1 MGTIEDVY
9 QTPFWLQGNLESKKA
24 TASKNKRQD
33 TTQNK
38 YLNFVDYIIQE
49 IKKAKSLYI
58 YIANNTLFKKNSDF
72 F

>member
-1 MGTIEDVY
+1 MFIKHLFGCKEI
-9 QTPFWLQGNLESKKA
+9 WKA
-24 TASKNKRQD
+24 IASKNKRQD
-33 TTQNK
+33 TTLNK

-49 IKKAKSLYI
+49 IKKTKSLYI